1 MKKIIACL
9 ISAVLMVSFILT
21 GCQGNSKPQESTA
34 GTSATSTAP
43 VTDKESADSNSKPVT
58 ITYISRQAN
67 PEVPKNKFFMDRL
80 AQFQKENTN
89 ITVEDLSIVE
99 LDAYNSKLKAS
110 IASGDPI
117 NIFQGY
123 GYNAEYD
130 WAINKVTKDLSPI
143 INSEDWTGPKE
154 KEFLSPWDYTARGL
168 EGIYGVP
175 TSVLAN
181 MFFVNTRILESCG
194 LKVPETWED
203 VLDMIP
209 TLKSNG
215 YIPVS
220 LGAKTK
226 GRVAHWHSIL
236 GMKMYGTELKD
247 ELVSGKEAWN
257 GEKSLS
263 VMNTFRS
270 FIDAGMFGDD
280 AISND
285 MNAQFANFQN
295 GKAAMLLDLEGT
307 LPRHKAMEDYDK
319 VEVTV
324 VPYFKANPEYKDN
337 WWIAVGDGF
346 SITVDKDDE
355 KYDAAVKLL
364 KFMTSKEC
372 FEELNKLLGGGV
384 FPVEVTVD
392 ANNTERLTKKYME
405 IFAQKTGGCNEFD
418 VYFEMPNMQEVV
430 RTELQ
435 TLFVGRSTNEIADV
449 IQKELDKYNSK

>member
-9 ISAVLMVSFILT
+9 ISATLLVSFALT
-21 GCQGNSKPQESTA
+21 GCQGNSKTQETTA
-34 GTSATSTAP
+34 GTSSVTTAA
-43 VTDKESADSNSKPVT
+43 KESTDTNSKPVT

-80 AQFQKENTN
+80 AQFQKENQN

-117 NIFQGY
+117 NMFAGY
-123 GYNAEYD
+123 GYNAEYE
-130 WAINKVTKDLSPI
+130 WAKNKVTKDLSPI
-143 INSEDWTGPKE
+143 INSADWTGPKE
-154 KEFLSPWDYTARGL
+154 AEFLSPWDYSARGL

-175 TSVLAN
+175 TTVLAN
-181 MFFVNTRILESCG
+181 MFFVNTKILESCG
-194 LKVPETWED
+194 LQIPQTWED
-203 VLDMIP
+203 IMAMIP
-209 TLKSNG
+209 TLKSKG

-247 ELVSGKEAWN
+247 DLVSEKEAWN
-257 GEKSLS
+257 GEKSMNVL
-263 VMNTFRS
+263 NTFKS

-280 AISND
+280 PISND

-307 LPRHKAMEDYDK
+307 LPRYKTMEDYDK
-319 VEVTV
+319 VEVMT
-324 VPYFKANPEYKDN
+324 VPYFKDTPQYKDN
-337 WWIAVGDGF
+337 WWIAVGDGY
-346 SITVDKDDE
+346 SISVDKDDE
-355 KYDAAVKLL
+355 KYDAVVKLL
-364 KFMTSKEC
+364 KFMTSKES
-372 FEELNKLLGGGV
+372 FEELSKVLGGGV
-384 FPVEVTVD
+384 FPVDVNVD

-430 RTELQ
+430 RNELQ
-435 TLFVGRSTNEIADV
+435 TLFVGRSTKEIADT
-449 IQKELDKYNSK
+449 IQKELDKYNGK